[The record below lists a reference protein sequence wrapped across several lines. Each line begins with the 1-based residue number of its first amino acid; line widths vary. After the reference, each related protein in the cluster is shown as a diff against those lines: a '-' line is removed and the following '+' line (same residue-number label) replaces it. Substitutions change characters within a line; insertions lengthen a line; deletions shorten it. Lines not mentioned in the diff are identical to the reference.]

1 LFTAPRWISIAIY
14 PMGSANRPL
23 NKWGLVFSD
32 ATVAIVPYSP
42 QTKGLKYATP
52 FLQLQRKRC
61 G

>member
-1 LFTAPRWISIAIY
+1 
-14 PMGSANRPL
+14 MGSANRPL